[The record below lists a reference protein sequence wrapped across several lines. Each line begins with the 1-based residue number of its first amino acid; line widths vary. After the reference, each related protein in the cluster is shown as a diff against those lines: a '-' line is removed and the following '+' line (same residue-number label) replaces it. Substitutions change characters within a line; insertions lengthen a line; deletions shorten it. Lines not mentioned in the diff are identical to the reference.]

1 VGRFAREEK
10 MVSRREFYLS
20 LAVVAAI
27 AVWIGFLLRPPGS
40 SLARAAEAQMLSA
53 KPASFAS
60 VARRATPSVVN
71 VFTTQHV
78 RVAPFGGGEGDP
90 FDQFFRDFFP
100 ELPREVEQKSLGS
113 GVIIDRD
120 GFILTNHHVIA
131 NADEIQVK
139 LSDTRTLP
147 AELVGTDA
155 RTDIALIRVRAKNLP
170 QAELGNSD
178 ELGVGDWVLAIGNP
192 FGLEET
198 VTAGIVS
205 AKERVIG
212 AGPFDNFI
220 QTDASIN
227 PGNSG
232 GPLIDVDGKVVGVNS
247 AIFSRSGGS
256 VGIGF
261 AIPINLAT
269 QIAGQLRANRRVVR
283 GWLGV
288 AMQDV
293 TPDLARSFGLPT
305 KDGVIVSDL
314 YRNGPAHRAGLH
326 RGDVIVVFNGRPVKS
341 SQELSRW
348 ASDVAPGTTATLGVV
363 RDGTRRNVDIVIQ
376 EAPQER
382 GV

>member
-1 VGRFAREEK
+1 
-10 MVSRREFYLS
+10 MISRREFYLS
-20 LAVVAAI
+20 LLAVAVVAA
-27 AVWIGFLLRPPGS
+27 WIGLTVGGAGHSRPFV
-40 SLARAAEAQMLSA
+40 RAAEAEMLAS
-53 KPASFAS
+53 KPFSFAS

-71 VFTTQHV
+71 VFTTHHV
-78 RVAPFGGGEGDP
+78 RATVGPLGSGDP
-90 FDQFFRDFFP
+90 FDDFFRQFFP
-100 ELPREVEQKSLGS
+100 ELPRDLEQKSLGS
-113 GVIIDRD
+113 GVIIDRE
-120 GFILTNHHVIA
+120 GLVLTNHHVVA

-139 LSDTRTLP
+139 LSDTRSFP
-147 AELVGTDA
+147 AELVGSDP
-155 RTDIALIRVRAKNLP
+155 RTDVAIVRIHGRELP

-178 ELGVGDWVLAIGNP
+178 DLGVGDWVLAIGNP

-247 AIFSRSGGS
+247 AIYSRSGGS

-261 AIPINLAT
+261 AIPINLAM
-269 QIAGQLRANRRVVR
+269 QVVGELRAHRRVVR

-293 TPDLARSFGLPT
+293 TPELARSFGLT
-305 KDGVIVSDL
+305 SEAGALISDI
-314 YRNGPAHRAGLH
+314 YRGGPAHRAGVR
-326 RGDVIVVFNGRPVKS
+326 RGDVVVSFNGRPVKNS
-341 SQELSRW
+341 RELARW
-348 ASDVAPGTTATLGVV
+348 ASEVPIGSSVKIEIVREGGRRTFDVVV
-363 RDGTRRNVDIVIQ
+363 Q
-376 EAPQER
+376 EAPVER
-382 GV
+382 GA

>member
-1 VGRFAREEK
+1 LVASVG
-10 MVSRREFYLS
+10 
-20 LAVVAAI
+20 
-27 AVWIGFLLRPPGS
+27 VWVGSALRGS
-40 SLARAAEAQMLSA
+40 GSVPFVRAAEAQMLAA
-53 KPASFAS
+53 KPFSFAA

-71 VFTTQHV
+71 VFTTQRV
-78 RVAPFGGGEGDP
+78 RVSPFGTTQGDP
-90 FDQFFRDFFP
+90 FDQFFSQFFP
-100 ELPREVEQKSLGS
+100 ELPRELEQKSLGS
-113 GVIIDRD
+113 GVIIDRQ
-120 GFILTNHHVIA
+120 GFILTNHHVVA
-131 NADEIQVK
+131 NADEIKVK

-155 RTDIALIRVRAKNLP
+155 RTDLALIRVRSKSLP

-232 GPLIDVDGKVVGVNS
+232 GPLIDADGKVVGVNS
-247 AIFSRSGGS
+247 AIYSRSGGS

-261 AIPINLAT
+261 AIPINLAM
-269 QIAGQLRANRRVVR
+269 QVAEQLRANRRVVR

-288 AMQDV
+288 SMQDV
-293 TPDLARSFGLPT
+293 TPELARSFGLPNA
-305 KDGVIVSDL
+305 DGAIISDL
-314 YRNGPAHRAGLH
+314 YRNGPAHRAGMH
-326 RGDVIVVFNGRPVKS
+326 RGDVIVGFNGKPVKNS
-341 SQELSRW
+341 RELSRW
-348 ASDVAPGTTATLGVV
+348 ASEVTLGTSVKLDIL
-363 RDGTRRNVDIVIQ
+363 RDGERKTVDVVIQ
-376 EAPQER
+376 ESPTER
-382 GV
+382 GA